1 MENNGHYCFINFVVG
16 TTWTTHDPMVA
27 MSLNVAQ
34 GNSLSIGDFENENA
48 AKQGLKRYAKM
59 AGFDLGV
66 AAVETTGKNA
76 RFGWW

>member
-1 MENNGHYCFINFVVG
+1 
-16 TTWTTHDPMVA
+16 MVA

-76 RFGWW
+76 RFCWW